1 MERERRAF
9 AAERQ
14 NASAEFEARLARV
27 SAESEARVTRA
38 ETEAMRHARDE
49 EFRRMRLGIERA
61 RNEAD
66 AARVA
71 AEAAAAAATEAKAKE
86 PKEPK
91 SGGGSGTG
99 RDSFRGAGRRAP
111 GSRGAAERKS
121 ILQNPPS
128 AASLPPRR
136 RLERSLVTP
145 ATSPAGPS
153 SSINA
158 SGGKTGGGD
167 DGEPSYSPEP
177 PSDDEDAAARVA
189 ALRERLSEAARK
201 LHRAEQLAAGFAF
214 GSQGR
219 ARKRRRRA
227 NRGVRVRA
235 APPSALAGLA
245 AAVDAAGSTA
255 AADPVTREAFGAHA
269 RAVASWFADLQ
280 TELETCFAGS
290 RVARTGKDWPTAA
303 PMTDGRFGAARGKSR
318 GARRTRSAAASPSR

>member
-1 MERERRAF
+1 MSVI
-9 AAERQ
+9 RQ
-14 NASAEFEARLARV
+14 ICVQTNTTLW
-27 SAESEARVTRA
+27 T
-38 ETEAMRHARDE
+38 RHARPA
-49 EFRRMRLGIERA
+49 MSSGILHQA
-61 RNEAD
+61 AD
-66 AARVA
+66 SSACAS
-71 AEAAAAAATEAKAKE
+71 AATEAEAKE
-86 PKEPK
+86 PKKE
-91 SGGGSGTG
+91 SGGESGTG

-111 GSRGAAERKS
+111 GWRGAAERKN

-219 ARKRRRRA
+219 GENDVDARTAESAFAPLRRR
-227 NRGVRVRA
+227 
-235 APPSALAGLA
+235 LAGLA

-255 AADPVTREAFGAHA
+255 AADPITREAFGAHA

>member
-1 MERERRAF
+1 MRR
-9 AAERQ
+9 
-14 NASAEFEARLARV
+14 
-27 SAESEARVTRA
+27 
-38 ETEAMRHARDE
+38 ARDE
-49 EFRRMRLGIERA
+49 EFRRMASRSSA
-61 RNEAD
+61 RGRGGRRESRRGGGGGGGGAK
-66 AARVA
+66 
-71 AEAAAAAATEAKAKE
+71 ATEAKAKE
-86 PKEPK
+86 PGRGKRN
-91 SGGGSGTG
+91 GT
-99 RDSFRGAGRRAP
+99 RLFRGAGRRAP
-111 GSRGAAERKS
+111 GPRRRREEN

-153 SSINA
+153 SSVRA

-219 ARKRRRRA
+219 GENDADARTAESAFGALRRR
-227 NRGVRVRA
+227 
-235 APPSALAGLA
+235 LAGLA

-255 AADPVTREAFGAHA
+255 AADPITRERRSARTHA
-269 RAVASWFADLQ
+269 PSRR
-280 TELETCFAGS
+280 GS
-290 RVARTGKDWPTAA
+290 RTCRRSSRRASGLASRPYGKDWPTAA
-303 PMTDGRFGAARGKSR
+303 PMTDGRFGAARGKAGR
-318 GARRTRSAAASPSR
+318 AADALGGGVAEPIGTLGNHSSIVER

>member
-1 MERERRAF
+1 M
-9 AAERQ
+9 
-14 NASAEFEARLARV
+14 
-27 SAESEARVTRA
+27 TRA

-61 RNEAD
+61 RDEAD

-219 ARKRRRRA
+219 GENDVDARTAESAFAPLRRR
-227 NRGVRVRA
+227 
-235 APPSALAGLA
+235 LAGLA

-255 AADPVTREAFGAHA
+255 AADPITREAFGAHA

>member
-1 MERERRAF
+1 
-9 AAERQ
+9 
-14 NASAEFEARLARV
+14 
-27 SAESEARVTRA
+27 
-38 ETEAMRHARDE
+38 MRHARDE

-219 ARKRRRRA
+219 GENDVDARTAESAFAPLRR
-227 NRGVRVRA
+227 
-235 APPSALAGLA
+235 PPAGLA

-255 AADPVTREAFGAHA
+255 AADPHARGVRRARTRRRRGRGPADRARDALRGLASRPYGEGLADGGADDRRAFGR
-269 RAVASWFADLQ
+269 RAG
-280 TELETCFAGS
+280 AG
-290 RVARTGKDWPTAA
+290 
-303 PMTDGRFGAARGKSR
+303 ARGGR
-318 GARRTRSAAASPSR
+318 ARRRRRRADRYSR